1 MARRRRRSANTA
13 SDEEGEDWMV
23 TYADAI
29 TLLMAFFVMLV
40 SFSRIELPMFEQVQ
54 AGIAEQIGGVAET
67 DTPIFSLEA
76 NMRSVLSEAS
86 AFPPD
91 AIEVGFDDDGVV
103 IDLGAGHL
111 FEPGTTRLTPAGME
125 VLTAVREQLAEP
137 PYDIFLVQVE
147 GHTSNAPPPADTL
160 GARFETNWELS
171 AAQAARVVRGF
182 IALGMQPQ
190 WLSAS
195 GYADTEPKVPN
206 LGLTGEPIVANQR
219 KNERITLRLHPD

>member
-1 MARRRRRSANTA
+1 
-13 SDEEGEDWMV
+13 MV

-54 AGIAEQIGGVAET
+54 AGIAEQIGGVTET
-67 DTPIFSLEA
+67 DTPIFTLES
-76 NMRSVLSEAS
+76 NMRTVLSEAS
-86 AFPPD
+86 PFPPD

-103 IDLGAGHL
+103 IDFAAAYL
-111 FEPGTTRLTPAGME
+111 FEPGTTTLTPGSME
-125 VLTAVREQLAEP
+125 VLEAVRRQLAEP
-137 PYDIFLVQVE
+137 PYDIFLVDVE
-147 GHTSNAPPPADTL
+147 GHTSNAPPP
-160 GARFETNWELS
+160 GQRFESNWELS
-171 AAQAARVVRGF
+171 AAQAARVVRAF

-206 LGLTGEPIVANQR
+206 LGLTGEPILANQQ